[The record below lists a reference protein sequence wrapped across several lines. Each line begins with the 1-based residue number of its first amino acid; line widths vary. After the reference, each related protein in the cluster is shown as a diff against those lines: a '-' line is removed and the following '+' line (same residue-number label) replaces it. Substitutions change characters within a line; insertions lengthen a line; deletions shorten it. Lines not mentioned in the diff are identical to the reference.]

1 MWADFMKAGRAPKP
15 YARRVGI
22 DEPAVVL
29 FSGGTSALP
38 KGIEL
43 SSANFNALA
52 VSMQAI
58 TGLTAG
64 KACSPSAPSSTASGS
79 DCACTPR

>member
-1 MWADFMKAGRAPKP
+1 M
-15 YARRVGI
+15 
-22 DEPAVVL
+22 L

-52 VSMQAI
+52 VSMRAI
-58 TGLTAG
+58 TGIEPGNSVLAILPVFHGFGLGLCIHTPLTVGAF
-64 KACSPSAPSSTASGS
+64 AILVPEFIAPGSTS
-79 DCACTPR
+79 TT